1 MSKASLSMAIGALI
15 VFFLAAL
22 SWAGL
27 LDGLTSKLDLDIL
40 NNEEVAEEQ
49 TPMAVEPQSELATG
63 NNNSDQALEDDLQT
77 LDAELGTY
85 NEASSEL
92 DASID
97 DQPVEQDAEF

>member
-1 MSKASLSMAIGALI
+1 MSKTSLSFAIGALI
-15 VFFLAAL
+15 VVLLAGL

-27 LDGLTSKLDLDIL
+27 LDKLTSKLDLDIL
-40 NNEEVAEEQ
+40 NNEEVAEE
-49 TPMAVEPQSELATG
+49 TAPMAEPQSELATG
-63 NNNSDQALEDDLQT
+63 NNASDQALEDDLQA